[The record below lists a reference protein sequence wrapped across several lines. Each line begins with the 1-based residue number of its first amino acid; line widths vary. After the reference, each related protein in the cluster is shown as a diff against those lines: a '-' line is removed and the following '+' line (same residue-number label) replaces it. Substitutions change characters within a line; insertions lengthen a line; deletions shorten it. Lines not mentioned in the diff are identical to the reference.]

1 MAAPPSMG
9 GAVASRVRVPGFAI
23 IDVETTGLSARSHR
37 VLELAIIRTDHTGR
51 VLDEWVP
58 VQS

>member
-1 MAAPPSMG
+1 MG